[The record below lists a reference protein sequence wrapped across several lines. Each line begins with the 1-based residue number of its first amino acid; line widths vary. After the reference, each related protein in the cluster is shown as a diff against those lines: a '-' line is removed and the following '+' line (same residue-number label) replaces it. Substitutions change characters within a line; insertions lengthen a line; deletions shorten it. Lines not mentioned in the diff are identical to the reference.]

1 MRKIILSLG
10 SNMGDRKNNLKL
22 CIKLLKRR
30 LRISKTSNIYETEPW
45 GNLKHQ
51 PYLNLA
57 IEVVSGLN
65 SYSILK
71 FTKEIER
78 EMGRYRK
85 NNLAPRIIDIDII
98 TFGNQLILKNDLQV
112 PHKRFTKRMFVL
124 KPMSEINLR
133 MKIPKSNFRVYQV
146 INCSK
151 DLNSVR
157 IF

>member
-1 MRKIILSLG
+1 MKKITLSLG
-10 SNMGDRKNNLKL
+10 SNIGDRKNNLKL
-22 CIKLLKRR
+22 CIKLLNRR

-45 GNLKHQ
+45 GNLKHK
-51 PYLNLA
+51 PYLNLV

-85 NNLAPRIIDIDII
+85 NNLAPRVIDIDII
-98 TFGNQLILKNDLQV
+98 TIGNQLILKNDLQV

-133 MKIPKSNFRVYQV
+133 MKIPRSNFRVYQAL
-146 INCSK
+146 NYSK
-151 DLNSVR
+151 DLKTVK